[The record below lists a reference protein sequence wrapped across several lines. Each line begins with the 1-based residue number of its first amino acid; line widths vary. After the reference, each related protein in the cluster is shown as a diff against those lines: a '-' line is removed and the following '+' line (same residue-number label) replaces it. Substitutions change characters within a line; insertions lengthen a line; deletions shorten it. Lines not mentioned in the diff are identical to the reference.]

1 MQGKD
6 AQLDTELLQQ
16 YVEILGKEGIAAS
29 FITFESMC
37 PQYLQ
42 ELHGLMGLENE
53 TAIRQCAHKMK
64 GSCRSLGF
72 IRLGQSMEVIEK
84 EQWTMAQLEAR
95 VSAWGPMMHEDIAAA
110 KAWLANQT

>member
-1 MQGKD
+1 MHGKD
-6 AQLDTELLQQ
+6 NQLDTELLQQ

-29 FITFESMC
+29 FNTFESMC
-37 PQYLQ
+37 PEYLV
-42 ELHGLMGLENE
+42 ELRGLIQSEND

-84 EQWTMAQLEAR
+84 EQWTNEQLEAR
-95 VSAWGPMMHEDIAAA
+95 VEAWEPMLHEDIAAA
-110 KAWLANQT
+110 KAWLASKP